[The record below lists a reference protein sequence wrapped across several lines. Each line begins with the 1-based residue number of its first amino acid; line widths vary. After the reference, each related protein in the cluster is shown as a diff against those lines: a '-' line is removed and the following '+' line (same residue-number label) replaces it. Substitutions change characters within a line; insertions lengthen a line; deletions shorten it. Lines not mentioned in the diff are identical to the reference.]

1 MPFVRDVMTRTVVVI
16 EPDRSV
22 LDAARKMASKKLGGL
37 VVVVHGRPV
46 GLITERDI
54 LWNVTAKGRSPAK
67 VRVRDIMAAPVVT
80 VSPLTTV
87 RAAARL
93 MIERKIRWLVV
104 TRLDEVEGV
113 MTASDLTQGFL
124 EAYARAQK
132 RGTASL

>member
-1 MPFVRDVMTRTVVVI
+1 VPFVRDVMTRTVVVI